1 MTDDLRVGHI
11 SCPPGQSA
19 RGRIVVG
26 YQQDG
31 MELALPVL
39 VMNGARQGPT
49 VYMGALIH
57 GGEPSGAEVAEE
69 EWDHVMSVNI
79 KSPRRSP
86 QPPSTW
92 LAPEA
97 AL

>member
-1 MTDDLRVGHI
+1 
-11 SCPPGQSA
+11 
-19 RGRIVVG
+19 
-26 YQQDG
+26 
-31 MELALPVL
+31 
-39 VMNGARQGPT
+39 MNGARQGPT

>member
-1 MTDDLRVGHI
+1 
-11 SCPPGQSA
+11 
-19 RGRIVVG
+19 
-26 YQQDG
+26 
-31 MELALPVL
+31 
-39 VMNGARQGPT
+39 
-49 VYMGALIH
+49 MGALIH

-92 LAPEA
+92 PAPEA